1 MDEDFAIGS
10 TITLKVEEGDC
21 EKCVFKCLDYD
32 VRFDCCRNIKCCSVY
47 RKDGKN
53 IHFVKVD

>member
-1 MDEDFAIGS
+1 MNEDYAIGS

-21 EKCVFKCLDYD
+21 EKCVFNSLDYD
-32 VRFDCCRNIKCCSVY
+32 IRFDCCAKIKCDSGQ